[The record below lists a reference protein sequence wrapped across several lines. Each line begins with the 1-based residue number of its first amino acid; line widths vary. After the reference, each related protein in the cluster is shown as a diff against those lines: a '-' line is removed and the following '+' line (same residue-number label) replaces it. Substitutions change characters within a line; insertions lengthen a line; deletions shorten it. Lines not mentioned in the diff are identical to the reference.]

1 MFSITVLSHPQQRPT
16 PVNADFKSQLG
27 LTHRQSQ
34 TGFSPAPLQS
44 FKSQPKPAGRRQQS
58 APHRSTWRKAI
69 LRGTELPLLPPTL
82 GAQAWRS
89 TSPGSGSR
97 LLDNG
102 HTPHHFPFLPF
113 CNRTHL
119 PSTHFGCC
127 KGFAAVCQRYA
138 GLKHIRGPRGRC
150 GSTQLHPQTLLRAGC
165 LF

>member
-16 PVNADFKSQLG
+16 PVNSDFKSQISF
-27 LTHRQSQ
+27 TQSQ

-58 APHRSTWRKAI
+58 APHPSTWRKAI

-89 TSPGSGSR
+89 TSPGSESR

-119 PSTHFGCC
+119 PSTHFGMLQGFCC
-127 KGFAAVCQRYA
+127 SLPAARWPQAAPRAKGENEGARNGTGTHY
-138 GLKHIRGPRGRC
+138 L
-150 GSTQLHPQTLLRAGC
+150 
-165 LF
+165 

>member
-82 GAQAWRS
+82 RAQAWRS
-89 TSPGSGSR
+89 TSPGSRSR

-102 HTPHHFPFLPF
+102 HTPPPFPFPPFLQSHPSSFHPFWMLQGFCCSLPAV
-113 CNRTHL
+113 RR
-119 PSTHFGCC
+119 PQAYPRA
-127 KGFAAVCQRYA
+127 KGEMWEHAVA
-138 GLKHIRGPRGRC
+138 PAN
-150 GSTQLHPQTLLRAGC
+150 TT
-165 LF
+165 

>member
-1 MFSITVLSHPQQRPT
+1 MFSITVLSHPQQRAT

-119 PSTHFGCC
+119 PSTHFGMLQGFCC
-127 KGFAAVCQRYA
+127 SLPAVRRPRAAPRAKGEMWAHAVA
-138 GLKHIRGPRGRC
+138 PAN
-150 GSTQLHPQTLLRAGC
+150 TT
-165 LF
+165 

>member
-119 PSTHFGCC
+119 PSTHFGMLQGFCC
-127 KGFAAVCQRYA
+127 SLPAVRRPQAAPRAKGEMWAHAVA
-138 GLKHIRGPRGRC
+138 PAN
-150 GSTQLHPQTLLRAGC
+150 ST
-165 LF
+165 